1 MHHRSR
7 HESFPP
13 LGALLTL
20 ALIFASLIATHTA
33 RADDMQLG
41 GMTIKNWGYQL
52 QNDTADTI
60 ANSPYDVIVIDY
72 SKDGSTSGA
81 FTPDELVQMK
91 KKPDGSRRIVLSYI
105 SIGEAENYRYYWLER
120 GWNRRANRAGVVD
133 DQNSEWK
140 GNYSARYWMSEWQD
154 LILNDSDSY
163 MNRILQA
170 GFDGIYLDK
179 IDVCDAYKDKT
190 LEGAPDGAIA
200 SDLMIQF
207 VRKISTVMKQRNPN
221 FLIIAQNAEFLL
233 ADEDY
238 RAALDG
244 IGKEDILYGEQ
255 QVSNSSVYKDGVAN
269 NDTDITT
276 TTDLVNKLKAGGGA
290 VMGVEYL
297 CNSKTGDCDSDAII
311 STAAKYQALGYLLYI
326 GPRDLARLAPPED
339 VVAANGSDDPNQ

>member
-1 MHHRSR
+1 MRNRFRQGRYRAWS
-7 HESFPP
+7 
-13 LGALLTL
+13 ALLGL
-20 ALIFASLIATHTA
+20 ALAITTQLSPAFTA
-33 RADDMQLG
+33 DMQLG
-41 GMTIKNWGYQL
+41 GMTIKSWGYQL

-60 ANSPYDVIVIDY
+60 SNSPYDVVVIDY
-72 SKDGSTSGA
+72 SKDGSSSGA
-81 FTPDELVQMK
+81 FTPDELAQMK
-91 KKPDGSRRIVLSYI
+91 TKPDGSRRIVLSYI
-105 SIGEAENYRYYWLER
+105 SIGEAENYRYYWAER

-170 GFDGIYLDK
+170 GFDGVYLDK

-190 LEGAPDGAIA
+190 LEGAPDGALS
-200 SDLMIQF
+200 SDLMVQF
-207 VRKISTVMKQRNPN
+207 VRKISTVMKQRNSN

-233 ADEDY
+233 ADDDY

-244 IGKEDILYGEQ
+244 IGKEDIFYGEQ
-255 QVSNSSVYKDGVAN
+255 QVGNSNVYTDGVAN
-269 NDTDITT
+269 SGNDIKTV
-276 TTDLVNKLKAGGGA
+276 TDLVNKLRDGGGA

-297 CNSKTGDCDSDAII
+297 CNSKTGDCDSDAITA
-311 STAAKYQALGYLLYI
+311 TAAKYQDLGYLLYI
-326 GPRDLARLAPPED
+326 GPRDLARLAPPEA